1 MTPILISLDQPL
13 DLTLD
18 SAEATTRLGAAI
30 ARALKPGD
38 AVLLSGGLGAG
49 KSTLA
54 RGLVRELTSPEEE
67 APSPTFTLVQ
77 TYDGAP
83 PVAWFD
89 LYRLS
94 GPQEVYELGFDEALD
109 QGAVVVEWP
118 QRLGSRLP
126 PDRHDIELAG
136 SGERRTARLAPHGS
150 WKGDAGLA
158 ERGEA

>member
-1 MTPILISLDQPL
+1 MTLDEIL

-18 SAEATTRLGAAI
+18 SADATARLGAEI
-30 ARALKPGD
+30 ARALQPGD

-54 RGLVRELTSPEEE
+54 RGLVRALTSPEEE

-77 TYDGAP
+77 TYASTP

-89 LYRLS
+89 LYRLG

-109 QGAVVVEWP
+109 EGAVVVEWP

-126 PDRHDIELAG
+126 PNRLDIELAG
-136 SGERRTARLAPHGS
+136 SGERRAARLVPHGS
-150 WKGDAGLA
+150 WKGRRLGGA
-158 ERGEA
+158 

>member
-1 MTPILISLDQPL
+1 MTLDETI
-13 DLTLD
+13 DLALD
-18 SAEATTRLGAAI
+18 SAEATQALGAQI
-30 ARALKPGD
+30 ARALQPGD

-77 TYDGAP
+77 TYECTP

-89 LYRLS
+89 LYRLTR
-94 GPQEVYELGFDEALD
+94 PEEVYELGFDEALD
-109 QGAVVVEWP
+109 EGAVVVEWP

-126 PDRHDIELAG
+126 PDRLDIELAG
-136 SGERRTARLAPHGS
+136 SGERRSARLVPHGS
-150 WKGDAGLA
+150 WKGRRLGGA
-158 ERGEA
+158 